1 MKKALV
7 MVLCVSLLTLASGC
21 DLNSLAGLAGVNL
34 NGVDLN
40 GLLQQVQ
47 TLASQYTAA
56 DPSAGG
62 NQQSKGSG
70 SPYQYQ
76 NSWCNS
82 GQ

>member
-1 MKKALV
+1 MMKKIIV
-7 MVLCVSLLTLASGC
+7 MVLCVSLLTVASGC

-47 TLASQYTAA
+47 TLASQYTTAN
-56 DPSAGG
+56 PSAGG
-62 NQQSKGSG
+62 NQQQSKNSNAP
-70 SPYQYQ
+70 SQ
-76 NSWCNS
+76 NFWCNP